1 MIGSPTWIDE
11 VLSDSFPASDPPSWI
26 PGVVRPAPAGP
37 NPGGVT
43 ADGLEGEIGME
54 EKRPAATYCQQ
65 IVTLAIV
72 LAAGVAI
79 SGLRNDYGESRARRV
94 TFA

>member
-37 NPGGVT
+37 DPGGVT
-43 ADGLEGEIGME
+43 ADGLEDEIGIDGE
-54 EKRPAATYCQQ
+54 RPAARVRANANYLQ
-65 IVTLAIV
+65 V
-72 LAAGVAI
+72 LQLWKRGV
-79 SGLRNDYGESRARRV
+79 
-94 TFA
+94 